1 MSEPVIN
8 APFRQALL
16 ALARR
21 RVHDADAED
30 LVQQVLLE
38 ALAAKT
44 RPEEPEE
51 LRKWIYGILRNKAV
65 DHHRRSRREVLT
77 DAPEDAGDGA
87 SVGPIVGEAD
97 LLRWAMERLPPG
109 VDQAKTLEWLLREGE
124 GEKLEAIADAE
135 NLPAPRV
142 RQRVSRLRK
151 HFREHWRAELG
162 LLAALG
168 IVAAIYVVASRRV
181 PVAVTP
187 DSPIVEAERLR
198 KGAFPV
204 CAEGDPMRCIETL
217 DRARALDPAGDAA
230 QSVQDARK
238 RAAGRLAPTPSSV
251 APSSTPSS
259 VAPPTPVPT
268 APPPKPKAISTE
280 APRTTPAP
288 DPKKFS
294 DPALRRDE
302 SNKFDGPKK
311 GGTSL

>member
-1 MSEPVIN
+1 MPEPVIN

-65 DHHRRSRREVLT
+65 DHHRRTRREVLT
-77 DAPEDAGDGA
+77 DEPGDAGNGA
-87 SVGPIVGEAD
+87 AVGPIAGEAD

-124 GEKLEAIADAE
+124 GEKLEAIAEAE

-168 IVAAIYVVASRRV
+168 IVAAIYVVASRKA
-181 PVAVTP
+181 PVSVLP
-187 DSPIVEAERLR
+187 DSPVLEAERLR
-198 KGAFPV
+198 NGAFGL
-204 CAEGDPMRCIETL
+204 CETGDPTRCIETL
-217 DRARALDPAGDAA
+217 DRARALDPSGDGT
-230 QSVQDARK
+230 QPVQNARK
-238 RAAGRLAPTPSSV
+238 RARERLAPPI
-251 APSSTPSS
+251 APSASGATLPSAVPTP
-259 VAPPTPVPT
+259 PVPT
-268 APPPKPKAISTE
+268 ATVPKSKPVSTE

-288 DPKKFS
+288 DPKKFGG
-294 DPALRRDE
+294 PTKGE
-302 SNKFDGPKK
+302 SSF
-311 GGTSL
+311 